1 MRVTFPPATST
12 WIDLTP
18 ASARRSSAA
27 ATCSFTFEGEASGR
41 TTIELK
47 TPTTPA
53 RWRTA
58 RSAPCYDV
66 QEGKADRIVRVAL
79 GLALLAMVFVGP
91 KTWLGWLGVVP
102 LVTGLIGFCPLYRLI
117 GVRTN
122 KPA

>member
-1 MRVTFPPATST
+1 M
-12 WIDLTP
+12 
-18 ASARRSSAA
+18 
-27 ATCSFTFEGEASGR
+27 
-41 TTIELK
+41 
-47 TPTTPA
+47 
-53 RWRTA
+53 
-58 RSAPCYDV
+58 
-66 QEGKADRIVRVAL
+66 AL